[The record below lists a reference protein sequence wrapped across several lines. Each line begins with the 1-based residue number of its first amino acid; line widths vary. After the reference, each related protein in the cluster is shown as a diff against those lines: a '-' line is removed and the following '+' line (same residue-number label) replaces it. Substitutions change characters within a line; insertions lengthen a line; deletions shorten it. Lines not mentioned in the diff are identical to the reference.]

1 MVHGGMTTAAPVLS
15 DAQTLYD
22 GASEAATLPVKGD
35 ATGTRA
41 WLNPGN
47 RWIATSASYD
57 AYGNKVSATD
67 ALGNRTET
75 LYAGPDGVDRCGHG
89 PFWGSGGQ
97 LDQLT
102 SASNGGKA
110 SLSDLEDGWR
120 RLHLSG
126 AGAERG
132 APACGGCGRH
142 DLLHL

>member
-22 GASEAATLPVKGD
+22 GASDAATAPVKGD

-41 WLNPGN
+41 WLNPAN

-57 AYGNKVSATD
+57 AYGNKVSVTD

-75 LYAGPDGVDRCGHG
+75 LYAVTAHFGDPVDNWTYGYDE
-89 PFWGSGGQ
+89 

-132 APACGGCGRH
+132 GPACGGRGRH